1 MGNMRYSIVMEKD
14 GFTYNYHGCNKY
26 GKPEFYYGYASFDT
40 RYYWRVYKSRKVAE
54 NELAK
59 ILNRRRMWSVGS
71 ESIYVKEWDLN
82 KKEE

>member
-14 GFTYNYHGCNKY
+14 GFTYNYHGCDKL
-26 GKPEFYYGYASFDT
+26 GKPQFYYGIASLT
-40 RYYWRVYKSRKVAE
+40 TTYYWRVYKSRKVAE

-59 ILNRRRMWSVGS
+59 IIRRRAMWFKGS
-71 ESIYVKEWDLN
+71 ENFHIKEWDLS